1 MEETIQYILKKLI
14 KPRLEQLKETTISG
28 IDTME
33 KYQYIVGQYRSL
45 NDLQQDLRT
54 CLRNRSYLMTIQTN
68 EEIPAKKMGLLDAYA
83 TEDEIKKNTK
93 LFLDPTKID
102 LSLKERI
109 PTPTGWRVLVMPWAG
124 PEKQMAVLF

>member
-1 MEETIQYILKKLI
+1 
-14 KPRLEQLKETTISG
+14 
-28 IDTME
+28 
-33 KYQYIVGQYRSL
+33 
-45 NDLQQDLRT
+45 
-54 CLRNRSYLMTIQTN
+54 MTIQTN

-109 PTPTGWRVLVMPWAG
+109 PIPTGWRVLVMPWAG
-124 PEKQMAVLF
+124 PEKNRWRYYSD

>member
-1 MEETIQYILKKLI
+1 
-14 KPRLEQLKETTISG
+14 
-28 IDTME
+28 
-33 KYQYIVGQYRSL
+33 
-45 NDLQQDLRT
+45 
-54 CLRNRSYLMTIQTN
+54 MTIQTN

-109 PTPTGWRVLVMPWAG
+109 PTPYGLESFSYALGRTRKNRWRYYSD
-124 PEKQMAVLF
+124 

>member
-68 EEIPAKKMGLLDAYA
+68 EEIPTKKMDFWMHTQQKMKL
-83 TEDEIKKNTK
+83 KKIQNY
-93 LFLDPTKID
+93 F
-102 LSLKERI
+102 
-109 PTPTGWRVLVMPWAG
+109 
-124 PEKQMAVLF
+124 

>member
-1 MEETIQYILKKLI
+1 
-14 KPRLEQLKETTISG
+14 
-28 IDTME
+28 
-33 KYQYIVGQYRSL
+33 
-45 NDLQQDLRT
+45 
-54 CLRNRSYLMTIQTN
+54 MTIQTN

-124 PEKQMAVLF
+124 PEKTDGGIILTDNAKETIAATTVTAYVLKIGPLAYKDEKRFDKPYVLPKDLANL